1 MWQDEHLEN
10 ASDLSLDSTSNK
22 QKVNNLLNDSRAFRV
37 KIKDKTGFAK
47 KVTLFSTGPFGSTI
61 RNAVTGIKY
70 VGDMV
75 GSPSEDLYFK
85 VRFATGES
93 GIEAATLFYDNPEQ
107 FENHQFQ
114 DLPQNIKKNWHDKFL
129 SVKYGVAM

>member
-37 KIKDKTGFAK
+37 KIKDKTGFTK
-47 KVTLFSTGPFGSTI
+47 KITLFSTGPFGSTI
-61 RNAVTGIKY
+61 RNAVTGIKC

-107 FENHQFQ
+107 FENHQSQ
-114 DLPQNIKKNWHDKFL
+114 DLSQNIKKNWHDKFL

>member
-10 ASDLSLDSTSNK
+10 ASDLSLDSSSNK
-22 QKVNNLLNDSRAFRV
+22 QKVNNLLNDPRSFRV
-37 KIKDKTGFAK
+37 KIKDHSGFVK
-47 KVTLFSTGPFGSTI
+47 NITLFSTGPFGSTI

-75 GSPSEDLYFK
+75 GTQSEDLYFK

-107 FENHQFQ
+107 FEKHQFQ
-114 DLPQNIKKNWHDKFL
+114 DLSQNIKKNWHDKFL
-129 SVKYGVAM
+129 DVKYGVTM